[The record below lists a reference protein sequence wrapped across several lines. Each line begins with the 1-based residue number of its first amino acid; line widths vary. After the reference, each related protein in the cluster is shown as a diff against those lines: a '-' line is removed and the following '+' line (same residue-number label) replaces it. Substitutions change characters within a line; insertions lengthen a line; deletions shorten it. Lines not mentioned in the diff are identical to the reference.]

1 MRFIESD
8 AVLVSAKKGLLI
20 SIPEFDYGFK
30 IMGQPTAVTPDT
42 FMVQISEDL
51 PLNKQVAQTDAVVN
65 KGPGLDLQL
74 LKPFKVRLYCSD
86 YVVNGVDVWKSE
98 KQ

>member
-1 MRFIESD
+1 MDKQKNVRFIESE

-42 FMVQISEDL
+42 FMV
-51 PLNKQVAQTDAVVN
+51 
-65 KGPGLDLQL
+65 
-74 LKPFKVRLYCSD
+74 
-86 YVVNGVDVWKSE
+86 
-98 KQ
+98 